1 MFLSAAKFSEEI
13 AKSLPP
19 TAINKEENPK
29 SLFPEPS
36 LLNN

>member
-19 TAINKEENPK
+19 TAINKDVPIHC
-29 SLFPEPS
+29 
-36 LLNN
+36 